1 MEAVKL
7 GRVTCTCVV
16 NGKKTE
22 IIRQNPKATTEQL
35 FKAAGI
41 GAGSVSG
48 AMIIAWLIY
57 MLVSK
62 VKGNKQSNLSPTP
75 RPRKIT
81 PFRKKSVDLSFT

>member
-1 MEAVKL
+1 MV
-7 GRVTCTCVV
+7 
-16 NGKKTE
+16 
-22 IIRQNPKATTEQL
+22 
-35 FKAAGI
+35 
-41 GAGSVSG
+41 
-48 AMIIAWLIY
+48 IAWLIY